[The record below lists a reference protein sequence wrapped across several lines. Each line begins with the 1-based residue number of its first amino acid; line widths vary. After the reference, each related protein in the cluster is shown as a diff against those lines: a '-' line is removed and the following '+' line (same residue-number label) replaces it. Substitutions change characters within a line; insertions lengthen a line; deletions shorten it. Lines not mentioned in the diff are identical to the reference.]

1 MIEQNLTE
9 NLEKIVAILDVLLYR
24 IRKLKRNC
32 ENDST
37 MALDA
42 KELILKTFD
51 GVIRLIEKERNQFE
65 DGALTVYADYP
76 EDRAIGYAQ
85 FILQMG
91 RQSVSENVVIQENRA
106 QVLGVFAAIEKIITE
121 LKQERGLED
130 VLVTGENE
138 IVEGTVRF
146 SLKGFEIPDTSLTYE
161 ECVARIAQ
169 IEWIVAHYEGVGY
182 EKQYLSERL
191 PDWYKMKDQLKL
203 MCTDMQA

>member
-1 MIEQNLTE
+1 MAEQNLTE

-32 ENDST
+32 EHDT
-37 MALDA
+37 TLGEET

-51 GVIRLIEKERNQFE
+51 SVISTIEMERNHFE
-65 DGALTVYADYP
+65 DGTKTIPADYP
-76 EDRAIGYAQ
+76 EDRAIGYAEY
-85 FILQMG
+85 ILQMG
-91 RQSVSENVVIQENRA
+91 RQTFSDTIVVPENRA

-146 SLKGFEIPDTSLTYE
+146 SLKDFEIPDTSLTYE

>member
-1 MIEQNLTE
+1 MAEQNLTE

-24 IRKLKRNC
+24 IRKLKQNC
-32 ENDST
+32 EHDT
-37 MALDA
+37 TLGEET

-51 GVIRLIEKERNQFE
+51 SVISTIEMERNHFE
-65 DGALTVYADYP
+65 DGTKTIPADYP
-76 EDRAIGYAQ
+76 EDRAIGYAEY
-85 FILQMG
+85 ILQMG
-91 RQSVSENVVIQENRA
+91 RQTFSDTIVVPENRA

-146 SLKGFEIPDTSLTYE
+146 SLKDFEIPDTSLTYE

>member
-1 MIEQNLTE
+1 MAEQNLTE

-32 ENDST
+32 EHDT
-37 MALDA
+37 TLGEET

-51 GVIRLIEKERNQFE
+51 SVISTIEMERNHFE
-65 DGALTVYADYP
+65 DGTQTIPADYP
-76 EDRAIGYAQ
+76 EDRAIGYAEY
-85 FILQMG
+85 ILQMG
-91 RQSVSENVVIQENRA
+91 RQTFSDTIVVPENRA

-146 SLKGFEIPDTSLTYE
+146 SLKDFEIPDTSLTYE